1 MPFQK
6 LLPMNKFVVNVLL
19 LAAMFLVV
27 SGTQAINLYPVGS
40 VPAVKSKLVVP
51 APKPKQQ
58 PNNCIK
64 QPEIIK
70 KAPVRPEPKAMPAE
84 KPKSSVAVK
93 SNTGKDP
100 NSIPHFSI
108 FNFFDAFY
116 TKDTLDRLKVM

>member
-1 MPFQK
+1 MLFQK

-19 LAAMFLVV
+19 LAAMFLAAL
-27 SGTQAINLYPVGS
+27 GAQAINVHTYPKP
-40 VPAVKSKLVVP
+40 VPAITPKPIP

-58 PNNCIK
+58 PNNCIR
-64 QPEIIK
+64 QPELIK
-70 KAPVRPEPKAMPAE
+70 KPRTPQEPKTVPGE
-84 KPKSSVAVK
+84 KPKPSVAAK
-93 SNTGKDP
+93 AHTAKDP